1 MRKAV
6 VEILFTILLLITQI
20 LAVVFYGV
28 YHTHIFSATDPI
40 APMVVA
46 GFSRYAQF
54 QDIHVMVFVGMAF
67 LFVFLKR
74 FKLSALTQAFWVA
87 ALSVQYYFLWRA
99 LWEGA
104 WLGYGDFYTWTPLLI
119 KGEYCAFAMLIA
131 LGAILG
137 KANNFQILLIM
148 IVGIM
153 LFPLNEQILFTHL
166 DVSDIGGS
174 MYIFAFGGFFGL
186 GATWAL
192 NYANSRNNINYTTNI
207 NSNTLAMIGTLFL
220 WVFWPSF
227 NSASAANDLAANVAI
242 VNTYFCLIGSV
253 MGAYFLTTIIH
264 KGKFHMEHILNATLV
279 GGVLMG
285 AGADLLLESFVAYI
299 VGGLGGI
306 VSALLYTY
314 GSRMIRRMGIY
325 DTAGVTFLFAI
336 PGMIGGLL
344 SAIYRARYFSR
355 GGIQVAG
362 TGISIG
368 IGFGGG
374 LIIGLIA
381 RFFSYYG
388 LEDEYYNDLSN
399 VYFDDV
405 ADQAVTSRA
414 VRGKDYAPA
423 PAPVHPVNPAQY
435 ASNENRHELGNFNEH
450 YSGV

>member
-1 MRKAV
+1 MRKTAV
-6 VEILFTILLLITQI
+6 ETMFAILLLITQI
-20 LAVVFYGV
+20 LAVVFYGIWHV
-28 YHTHIFSATDPI
+28 HIFSSADPV
-40 APMVVA
+40 APLVVA
-46 GFSRYAQF
+46 GQSRYPYF

-67 LFVFLKR
+67 LFAFLKR
-74 FKLSALTQAFWVA
+74 FKLSALTQSFWVA

-119 KGEYCAFAMLIA
+119 KGEYCAFAMLII

-137 KANNFQILLIM
+137 KANNLQILIIM
-148 IVGIM
+148 IIGIM
-153 LFPLNEQILFTHL
+153 LFPLNEQILFTAL
-166 DVSDIGGS
+166 DVTDIGGS
-174 MYIFAFGGFFGL
+174 MYIFAFAGFFGL
-186 GATWAL
+186 AATWIL

-207 NSNTLAMIGTLFL
+207 NSNTFAMIGTLFL
-220 WVFWPSF
+220 WIFWPSF
-227 NSASAANDLAANVAI
+227 NSASAATDLTANMAV

-253 MGAYFLTTIIH
+253 LGTYFFTTLVH

-279 GGVLMG
+279 GGVVMG

-299 VGGLGGI
+299 VGGLAGI
-306 VSALLYTY
+306 MSCILYSY
-314 GSRMIRRMGIY
+314 GSRITRAMGIH
-325 DTAGVTFLFAI
+325 DTAGITFLFAI
-336 PGMIGGLL
+336 PGMVGGFL

-368 IGFGGG
+368 IGFFGG
-374 LIIGLIA
+374 LIAGLLA

-405 ADQAVTSRA
+405 ADQGLTSRA
-414 VRGKDYAPA
+414 VRGKGANVPPANPA
-423 PAPVHPVNPAQY
+423 PYQ
-435 ASNENRHELGNFNEH
+435 SNERHELGNYNEH

>member
-1 MRKAV
+1 MRKTAV
-6 VEILFTILLLITQI
+6 EMIFAILLLITQI
-20 LAVVFYGV
+20 LAIVFYGIWHV
-28 YHTHIFSATDPI
+28 HIFSSADPV
-40 APMVVA
+40 APLVVA
-46 GFSRYAQF
+46 GQSRYPHF

-67 LFVFLKR
+67 LFAFLKR
-74 FKLSALTQAFWVA
+74 FKLSSLTQAFWVA

-119 KGEYCAFAMLIA
+119 KGEYCAFAMLIV

-137 KANNFQILLIM
+137 KANNLQILI
-148 IVGIM
+148 IVVIGIM
-153 LFPLNEQILFTHL
+153 LFPLNEQILFTEL
-166 DVSDIGGS
+166 DVTDIGGS
-174 MYIFAFGGFFGL
+174 MYIFAFGGFFGM
-186 GATWAL
+186 GATWML
-192 NYANSRNNINYTTNI
+192 NYANARNNINYTTNI
-207 NSNTLAMIGTLFL
+207 NSNTFAMIGTLFL

-227 NSASAANDLAANVAI
+227 NSASAATDLTANMAV

-253 MGAYFLTTIIH
+253 LGTYFFTTLVH

-279 GGVLMG
+279 GGVVMG

-299 VGGLGGI
+299 VGALAGI
-306 VSALLYTY
+306 MSCILYSY
-314 GSRMIRRMGIY
+314 GSRMTRGMGIH
-325 DTAGVTFLFAI
+325 DTAGITFLFAI
-336 PGMIGGLL
+336 PGMIGGFL

-362 TGISIG
+362 TGISVG

-374 LIIGLIA
+374 IIAGLIA

-405 ADQAVTSRA
+405 ADQALTTRA
-414 VRGKDYAPA
+414 KD
-423 PAPVHPVNPAQY
+423 VQPVNAVPYQ
-435 ASNENRHELGNFNEH
+435 SNDRHELGNYNEH

>member
-1 MRKAV
+1 MFA
-6 VEILFTILLLITQI
+6 ILLLITQI
-20 LAVVFYGV
+20 LAVVFYGIWHV
-28 YHTHIFSATDPI
+28 HIFSSADPI
-40 APMVVA
+40 APLVVA
-46 GFSRYAQF
+46 GQSRYPYF

-67 LFVFLKR
+67 LFAFLKR
-74 FKLSALTQAFWVA
+74 FKLSALTQSFWVA
-87 ALSVQYYFLWRA
+87 ALAVQYYFLWRA

-119 KGEYCAFAMLIA
+119 KGEYCAFAMLII

-137 KANNFQILLIM
+137 KANNLQILIIM
-148 IVGIM
+148 IIGIL

-186 GATWAL
+186 AATWML
-192 NYANSRNNINYTTNI
+192 NYANARNNINYTTNI
-207 NSNTLAMIGTLFL
+207 NSNTFAMIGTLFL
-220 WVFWPSF
+220 WIFWPSF
-227 NSASAANDLAANVAI
+227 NSASAATDLTANMAV

-253 MGAYFLTTIIH
+253 LGTYFFTTLVH

-279 GGVLMG
+279 GGVVMG

-299 VGGLGGI
+299 VGALAGI
-306 VSALLYTY
+306 VSCILYSY
-314 GSRMIRRMGIY
+314 GSRMTRAMGIH
-325 DTAGVTFLFAI
+325 DTAGITFLFAI
-336 PGMIGGLL
+336 PGMIGGFL

-374 LIIGLIA
+374 LIAGILA

-405 ADQAVTSRA
+405 ADQALTSRA
-414 VRGKDYAPA
+414 VRGKNTNVP
-423 PAPVHPVNPAQY
+423 PVNPVPYQ
-435 ASNENRHELGNFNEH
+435 SNERHELGNYNEH

>member
-1 MRKAV
+1 MRKTAV
-6 VEILFTILLLITQI
+6 EVLFAILLLITQI
-20 LAVVFYGV
+20 LAVVFYGIWHV
-28 YHTHIFSATDPI
+28 HIFSSADPV
-40 APMVVA
+40 APLVVA
-46 GFSRYAQF
+46 GQSRYPYF

-67 LFVFLKR
+67 LFTFLKR
-74 FKLSALTQAFWVA
+74 FKLSALTQSFWVA
-87 ALSVQYYFLWRA
+87 ALAVQYYFLWRA

-104 WLGYGDFYTWTPLLI
+104 WLGYGDFFTWTPLLI
-119 KGEYCAFAMLIA
+119 KGEYCAFAMLII

-137 KANNFQILLIM
+137 KANNLQILIIM
-148 IVGIM
+148 IIGIM

-186 GATWAL
+186 AATWML
-192 NYANSRNNINYTTNI
+192 NYANARNNINYTTNI
-207 NSNTLAMIGTLFL
+207 TSNTFAMIGTLFL
-220 WVFWPSF
+220 WIFWPSF
-227 NSASAANDLAANVAI
+227 NSASAATDLTANMAV

-253 MGAYFLTTIIH
+253 LGTYFFTTLVH

-299 VGGLGGI
+299 VGALGGI
-306 VSALLYTY
+306 LSCILYSY
-314 GSRMIRRMGIY
+314 GSRMTRGIGIH
-325 DTAGVTFLFAI
+325 DSAGITFLFAI
-336 PGMIGGLL
+336 PGMIGGFL

-368 IGFGGG
+368 IGLGGG
-374 LIIGLIA
+374 LIAGLIA

-405 ADQAVTSRA
+405 ADQALTSRTKGANPPLANA
-414 VRGKDYAPA
+414 VPY
-423 PAPVHPVNPAQY
+423 Q
-435 ASNENRHELGNFNEH
+435 SNERHELGNYNEH